1 MSISSAI
8 KSASSRWLS
17 WRSECRCGAWH
28 PEIISPCG
36 ASPVA
41 PEVGRFQ
48 TPPAPPCCA
57 RRVKAACQ
65 AIRMLPARF
74 ASSAASCVMLLSGSR
89 WRRRSRPG
97 QVTRESAQSA
107 SCSACQWRNALLLP
121 PAKGHMTRCAV
132 LPFRA
137 GHSGMHIADCVTA
150 PPYHHRCRNRL
161 TGRGA
166 AASGV

>member
-57 RRVKAACQ
+57 RRVKRRVRRYGCFQLVRQQCRQLCNASERFQMAK
-65 AIRMLPARF
+65 AIAP
-74 ASSAASCVMLLSGSR
+74 
-89 WRRRSRPG
+89 RP
-97 QVTRESAQSA
+97 VTRESAQSA

-166 AASGV
+166 AVSGV

>member
-36 ASPVA
+36 TSPRCSRSRQVSNATCAPMLCPASKSGVSGDTDA
-41 PEVGRFQ
+41 SSS
-48 TPPAPPCCA
+48 
-57 RRVKAACQ
+57 
-65 AIRMLPARF
+65 F

-89 WRRRSRPG
+89 WRRRSRPY